1 MGFFDNLKKTVTD
14 ALGTSSSAQETNPKK
29 DITFGDIPTSLAE
42 MKALPYADL
51 KDPFA
56 VAALCVCALC
66 IFPTDQN
73 TSIEMMNFLKGPSP
87 LTPGDI
93 SFIKDRFRDNKE
105 YKPRSYFKGATP
117 DNNYMPSSPYT
128 ITVAE
133 NPYSRD
139 NFSEGYLRLFLQ
151 SGGADSPRPLTLR
164 TKPSTGEWFVFSDSF
179 YGLLADIRT
188 PAAQDPWA

>member
-1 MGFFDNLKKTVTD
+1 MGFFDNLKKTVSD
-14 ALGTSSSAQETNPKK
+14 ALGTNGTQATNASK
-29 DITFGDIPTSLAE
+29 DITFNDIPTSLAE

-51 KDPFA
+51 KDPYA

-66 IFPTDQN
+66 LFPTDQN
-73 TSIEMMNFLKGPSP
+73 TSVEMLNFLKGPAP
-87 LTPGDI
+87 ITAGDI

-117 DNNYMPSSPYT
+117 QNNYMPSSPYT
-128 ITVAE
+128 INVAE

-139 NFSEGYLRLFLQ
+139 NFSEGYLRLFLK
-151 SGGADSPRPLTLR
+151 SGGADSPRPITLR
-164 TKPSTGEWFVFSDSF
+164 TKPSTGEWFIFSDSF

-188 PAAQDPWA
+188 PVAQDPWA

>member
-1 MGFFDNLKKTVTD
+1 MGFFDDLKKTVSN
-14 ALGTSSSAQETNPKK
+14 AFSGAQTPANVSQ
-29 DITFGDIPTSLAE
+29 DIAFADIPTTLEA
-42 MKALPYADL
+42 MQALPYANMQN
-51 KDPFA
+51 PYA
-56 VAALCVCALC
+56 VAAMCVCALNVYVA
-66 IFPTDQN
+66 DEN
-73 TSIEMMNFLKGPSP
+73 TGIAMMNFLKGPAP
-87 LTPGDI
+87 ITPADI

-117 DNNYMPSSPYT
+117 QNNYMPSSPYT
-128 ITVAE
+128 ITVSE

-164 TKPSTGEWFVFSDSF
+164 TKPSTGEWFVFSDSI

>member
-14 ALGTSSSAQETNPKK
+14 ALNSSVSQGSNTTK
-29 DITFGDIPTSLAE
+29 DIVFQDIPTTIE
-42 MKALPYADL
+42 GFKALPYADL

-56 VAALCVCALC
+56 VAALCICALC
-66 IFPTDQN
+66 IFPTDQD
-73 TSIEMMNFLKGPSP
+73 TSVAMLNHLKGP
-87 LTPGDI
+87 TPISAYDI
-93 SFIKDRFRDNKE
+93 SFIKDRFSGNKD

-117 DNNYMPSSPYT
+117 QNNYMPTAPYT

-139 NFSEGYLRLFLQ
+139 NFKEGYLRLFLQ
-151 SGGADSPRPLTLR
+151 SGGSDSPRPIMLR

-188 PAAQDPWA
+188 PAGQDPWA